1 MVDQTEAF
9 DLSRVT
15 KGWSEKLKAADVETK
30 GRGRPASGGGGSK
43 KASGGSAARSDAP
56 DLSFSG
62 KELGPLVKAFGNTGC
77 RMVKVSVLDAA
88 EVDELS
94 EALAPILSKYF
105 GESINRYGPEVAL
118 IGVTLK
124 VAMPRVQEAAER
136 RKAAKL
142 VSDAAPHD
150 ASKDAGSGPTIVKDF

>member
-1 MVDQTEAF
+1 MEAQAEAF
-9 DLSRVT
+9 DLNRVT

-30 GRGRPASGGGGSK
+30 GRGRPASSGSASK
-43 KASGGSAARSDAP
+43 KSAGGSAARSDAP

-77 RMVKVSVLDAA
+77 RMAKVSVLDQG

-118 IGVTLK
+118 VGVTLK
-124 VAMPRVQEAAER
+124 VAMPRIQEAAER
-136 RKAAKL
+136 RKASKL
-142 VSDAAPHD
+142 ASDAAPHD
-150 ASKDAGSGPTIVKDF
+150 ASKDVENGARFAKDF